1 MQLSEPAADIITYT
15 CNICG
20 TSNSEEKKLFHRELA
35 VCRGCRANARFRG
48 IVLALQRELLG
59 RDAILKDVPRDSSIR
74 GLGLSDAPVYA
85 SWLAQKF
92 RYINTSLVSEP
103 RLDLRTEDWKKYRNQ
118 DFIICAD
125 VLEHVPQPLD
135 PIFRTLRS
143 MLRPGGV
150 LVLTVPYADIPNTLE
165 HYPHLKS
172 FRILEKEGRRVVESL
187 RTDGKVELHENP
199 IFHGGEGDTLELRVF
214 SQGDVLAYLYRAGFE
229 NIQVH
234 DQAEPGQ
241 GYYWPP
247 MPERPSLGRGF
258 LGYTI
263 TARRPQLRKSMAPV
277 LEPLGALWP
286 SLSQRVEQAVK
297 RLERVW
303 PNEQWP

>member
-1 MQLSEPAADIITYT
+1 MQHPEPAAEVIHFT

-20 TSNSEEKKLFHRELA
+20 ASNSEEAKQFHRELA
-35 VCRGCRANARFRG
+35 VCRGCTSNARFRG
-48 IVLALQRELLG
+48 IILALSRELLG
-59 RDAILKDVPRDSSIR
+59 RDAVLKDVPRDPSIR
-74 GLGLSDAPVYA
+74 GLGLSDAPAYA
-85 SWLAQKF
+85 SWLARKF
-92 RYINTSLVSEP
+92 RYINTSLISEP
-103 RLDLRTEDWKKYRNQ
+103 QLDLRTEDWKKYRNQ

-135 PIFRTLRS
+135 PIFQTLRS

-150 LVLTVPYADIPNTLE
+150 LVLTVPYADIPNTIE
-165 HYPHLKS
+165 HYPGLKS
-172 FRILEKEGRRVVESL
+172 FRVLEKEGRKTVEYL
-187 RTDGKVELHENP
+187 RTDGTVGIDENP
-199 IFHGGEGDTLELRVF
+199 IFHGGEGSTLELRVF

-229 NIQVH
+229 DIRLH
-234 DQAEPGQ
+234 DEPEPGL

-263 TARRPQLRKSMAPV
+263 TARRPELRQRVAPV

-286 SLSQRVEQAVK
+286 SLGQRVEQAVR